1 MKALFQEIY
10 IPEAVYDE
18 LTRQGD
24 HIPGSKEVRS
34 LPWIKI
40 KKVDNYE
47 HYARAFS
54 MKLDPGET
62 QAIGLALH
70 MNADYLIID
79 EMNGRGEAVKLGI
92 KTVGM
97 LGIFLRAKEKGLI
110 LSVRPYLE
118 KLQLTTFRMSASIYN
133 ATLKKAGELSVQKE
147 A

>member
-1 MKALFQEIY
+1 
-10 IPEAVYDE
+10 
-18 LTRQGD
+18 
-24 HIPGSKEVRS
+24 
-34 LPWIKI
+34 
-40 KKVDNYE
+40 
-47 HYARAFS
+47 